1 MINSLFGLFLAAS
14 ISKPS
19 QVATVVRQLPKAPDA
34 QPMLQAPVKK
44 ERTNIGVDTT
54 SKAIFVADAK
64 SGAVLYAKR
73 SHDVMSIASLTKL
86 MTAMVYLD
94 TKPNLDAQITIEEG
108 DIAEEGSSIFSAGDV
123 MTQRQAFEAML
134 VGSVNTAANALA
146 RVSLGN
152 EAFVAA
158 MNEKAKALHLVSP
171 NFVEPTGLDPLNKAS
186 AADVAAM
193 LSTALAY
200 PEVKSVMTKP
210 QSAFKTQTGHAYA
223 IPTTNLLLTSFL
235 NKNPY
240 QILGAKT
247 GSLPAAGYCMAL
259 LTRDAEDHEVIV
271 ASLGSVNHFSRFQD
285 VKAATAWAFDSYEW
299 K

>member
-14 ISKPS
+14 VSKPS
-19 QVATVVRQLPKAPDA
+19 QVATVVRQLPKAPDV
-34 QPMLQAPVKK
+34 QPAAAVPLKK
-44 ERTNIGVDTT
+44 DPTNIGVDTT
-54 SKAIFVADAK
+54 SRAVFVADAK
-64 SGAVLYAKR
+64 SGSVLYAKR
-73 SHDVMSIASLTKL
+73 PHDIMPIASLTKL

-94 TKPNLDAQITIEEG
+94 TKPNLDATLTIEED
-108 DIAEEGSSIFSAGDV
+108 DIAEEGSAIFMVGDV
-123 MTQRQAFEAML
+123 MTQRQALEAML

-146 RVSLGN
+146 RVSLGK

-158 MNEKAKALHLVSP
+158 MNQKAKTMRLASP
-171 NFVEPTGLDPLNKAS
+171 TFVEPTGLDPLNKAN

-193 LSTALAY
+193 LSSVLAY
-200 PEVKSVMTKP
+200 PDAKAVMGKP
-210 QSAFKTQTGHAYA
+210 QSAFKTQGGHPYA

-259 LTRDAEDHEVIV
+259 VTRDADDHEVIV
-271 ASLGSVNHFSRFQD
+271 ASLGSANHFARFQD

>member
-19 QVATVVRQLPKAPDA
+19 QAATVVRQLPKAPDV
-34 QPMLQAPVKK
+34 QPAPAAPVKK
-44 ERTNIGVDTT
+44 DPMNIGVETT
-54 SKAIFVADAK
+54 SKAIFIADAK
-64 SGAVLYAKR
+64 TGSVLYAKR
-73 SHDVMSIASLTKL
+73 PHDVMPIASLTKL

-94 TKPNLDAQITIEEG
+94 AKPNLEATLTIEEG
-108 DIAEEGSSIFSAGDV
+108 DIAEEGSSIFRVGDV

-158 MNEKAKALHLVSP
+158 MNQKAKTLRLNSP
-171 NFVEPTGLDPLNKAS
+171 SFVEPTGLDPLNKAN

-200 PEVKSVMTKP
+200 PEVKAVMGKS
-210 QSAFKTQTGHAYA
+210 QSAFKTQTGFPYT
-223 IPTTNLLLTSFL
+223 IPTTNLLLASYL

-259 LTRDAEDHEVIV
+259 MTRDADGNEVVV
-271 ASLGSVNHFSRFQD
+271 ASLGSINHFSRFQD